1 MHLIKSIALSL
12 MAMSFQLAHATPLNA
27 QQALTE
33 APPLSLFESWN
44 TPIEPFKIFNHIYYV
59 GTENLSS
66 VLFDT
71 GDGLVLIDSG
81 IAQSAPQI
89 KANIEKL
96 GFKITD
102 VKYLLNSHAR
112 LDQAGGFAQLKQW
125 SGAKL
130 IASAANAEMLAN
142 GATSDFALGNQLLF
156 PVVKA
161 DIIIQD
167 GEQLKLGR
175 QTFTA
180 HATPGHL
187 PGATSWTTDVKYHF
201 KNYKVIYADSLFTGG
216 YYLLNNKNYPDIV
229 SDMRQTFKTLEAIHA
244 DIFLANK
251 ADRFNMKQKLEK
263 LQAGDKRAFIDPT
276 GLQSYVEKGKADFEK
291 QLQDQQQ
298 LAQLKSL
305 Q

>member
-1 MHLIKSIALSL
+1 MHLIKSIVVSL
-12 MAMSFQLAHATPLNA
+12 MAMSIQLTHAVPLNS

-44 TPIEPFKIFNHIYYV
+44 APIEPFKIFNHIYYV

-71 GDGLVLIDSG
+71 GNGLVLIDSG
-81 IAQSAPQI
+81 IEQSAVQI

-96 GFKITD
+96 GFKMTD
-102 VKYLLNSHAR
+102 VKYLLSSHAR

-130 IASAANAEMLAN
+130 VASAANAEMLEN
-142 GATSDFALGNQLLF
+142 GGITDFALGQQLPF
-156 PVVKA
+156 PSVHA
-161 DIIIQD
+161 DIVIKD
-167 GEQLKLGR
+167 GEQLKLGH

-187 PGATSWTTDVKYHF
+187 PGATSWTTVVRYHF

-216 YYLLNNKNYPDIV
+216 YYLLNNRNYPNIV
-229 SDMRQTFKTLEAIHA
+229 SDMQKTFKTLDAIHA

-251 ADRFNMKQKLEK
+251 ADRFNMKQKLVK
-263 LQAGDKRAFIDPT
+263 LKAGDQLAFIDPT
-276 GLQSYVEKGKADFEK
+276 GLKNYVAKGKVDFSQ
-291 QLQDQQQ
+291 QLQDQVQ
-298 LAQLKSL
+298 LAKLKTI